1 MFSFTNMLSSFK
13 KINTWIGFEDV
24 KVAIQPHNN
33 KKYML
38 INTLPETEQ
47 TCLIQYTVN
56 ANNEEMVMNEWMLK
70 DDAITIIVYGRNAVD
85 KSAEKK
91 CEQLKKLGF
100 DDVYVYTGGLF
111 EWLLL
116 QNVYG
121 EQEFPTTKPCSDLLH
136 FRALPIL

>member
-1 MFSFTNMLSSFK
+1 VFSSLKKTNTF
-13 KINTWIGFEDV
+13 IGFEDV
-24 KVAIQPHNN
+24 KIAIQPHNN
-33 KKYML
+33 KKYLL
-38 INTLPETEQ
+38 INTLSETEQ

-56 ANNEEMVMNEWMLK
+56 ANNEEMVMNEWMVK

-100 DDVYVYTGGLF
+100 DDVHVYTGGLF

-121 EQEFPTTKPCSDLLH
+121 EQEFPTTKVCKDILLY
-136 FRALPIL
+136 RPLAIL